1 MFTTRKVLRR
11 CVLIKRVVLWVI
23 WVSLAE
29 QPESESAG
37 VPVSDEEMIDILY
50 KPQEAEWGDKGR
62 DQASARIVAGIEQLV
77 TVGTLSYLM
86 LYFFCH
92 LSSSDFDG
100 LLGLEIVTPKMK
112 IIIYYLP

>member
-1 MFTTRKVLRR
+1 M
-11 CVLIKRVVLWVI
+11 VLWVS
-23 WVSLAE
+23 VAE

-62 DQASARIVAGIEQLV
+62 DQASARIIAGIEQLV

-86 LYFFCH
+86 LYFFIFFCN

-100 LLGLEIVTPKMK
+100 LLGLGIVTPKMK

>member
-1 MFTTRKVLRR
+1 MFTTRKVLHR

-23 WVSLAE
+23 WVSVAE

-62 DQASARIVAGIEQLV
+62 DQASAHIVAGIEQLV

-86 LYFFCH
+86 L
-92 LSSSDFDG
+92 
-100 LLGLEIVTPKMK
+100 
-112 IIIYYLP
+112 